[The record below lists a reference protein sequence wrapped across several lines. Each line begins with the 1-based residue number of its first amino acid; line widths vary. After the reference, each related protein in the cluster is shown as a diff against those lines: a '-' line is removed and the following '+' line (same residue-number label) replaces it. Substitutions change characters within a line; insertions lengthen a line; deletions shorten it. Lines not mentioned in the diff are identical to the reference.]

1 MRSILD
7 VVFCDEG
14 KERARREVR
23 GEEHCSTL
31 CVQACII
38 WCRIR

>member
-1 MRSILD
+1 MHSILD

-23 GEEHCSTL
+23 GEEYCSIL
-31 CVQACII
+31 CVQHVLSGVV
-38 WCRIR
+38 